1 MWVYLTN
8 RDCLSPVKGMVE
20 RLRLCDEVDEIVIV
34 DCGSTY
40 PDLLD
45 WYASRPATVLRCH
58 NIGPYAPWQVM
69 QDSGE
74 YYAVSDADLDIS
86 SVPTDFLTRLRLGL
100 QEHPENIKAG
110 LSLAIDDLPHDFPF
124 RDPVIH
130 HESQFW
136 TQPLDAHWYSAAVDT
151 TFAVY
156 KQRAWQAC
164 VPALR
169 AAPPYVAR
177 HLPWYLS
184 EKTMPE
190 EWRWYFQRCEKPTHW
205 SSQFRN
211 LLPNTN
217 ENPTA

>member
-8 RDCLSPVKGMVE
+8 RDCLTPVQGMVQHLQ
-20 RLRLCDEVDEIVIV
+20 RCDELDEIVIV

-45 WYASRPATVLRCH
+45 WYSTCPATVIRCE
-58 NIGPYAPWQVM
+58 NLGPYAPWQVM
-69 QDSGE
+69 KDSGK

-86 SVPTDFLTRLRLGL
+86 SIPTDFLTHLRLGL
-100 QEHPENIKAG
+100 EEHPENIKAG
-110 LSLAIDDLPHDFPF
+110 LSLAIDDLPADFPF
-124 RDPVIH
+124 RDAVVQ

-136 TQPLDAHWYSAAVDT
+136 TQSVDARWYSAAIDT

-156 KQRAWQAC
+156 KERAWQWYA
-164 VPALR
+164 PSLR
-169 AAPPYVAR
+169 SAAPYTAK

-184 EKTMPE
+184 EKTLPE
-190 EWRWYFQRCEKPTHW
+190 EWLWYFQRCENLTHW

-211 LLPNTN
+211 LLPKKIDDT
-217 ENPTA
+217 EI